1 MSIVNTGPM
10 DALLGI
16 LVESTPSYA
25 VARGRISRPC
35 SSARFEGSRLKLGF
49 SGTGYARGVNE
60 LLDTLLNLV
69 QQVDPVLRT
78 ALAGL
83 FIMLET
89 TVLLGLI
96 VPGDTVVL
104 VASTAVASPAEYVA
118 LTVTVIIGAL
128 VGASLGFTIGR
139 FFGPRLRASRL
150 GQRLGEANWQRAEIF
165 VQRRGGLAV
174 FISRFMP
181 VLHSLTPLV
190 VGMSTLRY
198 RTFMLWLTPA
208 CIIWALAYVTMGAL
222 AADGYRSIAAQLD
235 YAAFI
240 FIGAF
245 AGFWLL
251 VFAGKRILDRYVG
264 AVVDG
269 AVVDGA
275 VAHSTVADRNS
286 VDRAE

>member
-1 MSIVNTGPM
+1 
-10 DALLGI
+10 L
-16 LVESTPSYA
+16 
-25 VARGRISRPC
+25 R
-35 SSARFEGSRLKLGF
+35 LGF
-49 SGTGYARGVNE
+49 SRGGYARGVTE
-60 LLDTLLNLV
+60 LLDTLLDVV
-69 QQVDPVLRT
+69 QQVDPVVRT

-118 LTVTVIIGAL
+118 LTATVIIGAL
-128 VGASLGFTIGR
+128 LGASLGFMIGR
-139 FFGPRLRASRL
+139 FFGSRLRASRL
-150 GQRLGEANWQRAEIF
+150 GQRLGEANWQRAETF

-190 VGMSTLRY
+190 VGMSALRY

-222 AADGYRSIAAQLD
+222 AADGYRSIAGQLD

-251 VFAGKRILDRYVG
+251 VFAGKKILDRYVG
-264 AVVDG
+264 AVVDRAAVDR
-269 AVVDGA
+269 AVVDRA
-275 VAHSTVADRNS
+275 VVDRAAVDRNS
-286 VDRAE
+286 VDHNSVDRHSVDRHE

>member
-1 MSIVNTGPM
+1 M
-10 DALLGI
+10 
-16 LVESTPSYA
+16 
-25 VARGRISRPC
+25 
-35 SSARFEGSRLKLGF
+35 
-49 SGTGYARGVNE
+49 NE
-60 LLDTLLNLV
+60 LLDAILDFI
-69 QQVDPVLRT
+69 QGVDPVLRT

-104 VASTAVASPAEYVA
+104 VASTGVSSPAQYWA
-118 LTVTVIIGAL
+118 LTVTVIAGAL
-128 VGASLGFTIGR
+128 LGASLGFAIGR

-150 GQRLGEANWQRAEIF
+150 GRRLGEKNWQRAERF
-165 VQRRGGLAV
+165 LDHRGGIAV
-174 FISRFMP
+174 FISRFVP

-208 CIIWALAYVTMGAL
+208 CIIWAFAYVTVGSV
-222 AADGYRSIAAQLD
+222 AAEGYRSLADTLD

-240 FIGAF
+240 FVGVI

-251 VFAGKRILDRYVG
+251 VFAVKKLLDRYVARFADHPG
-264 AVVDG
+264 DG
-269 AVVDGA
+269 DATTRD
-275 VAHSTVADRNS
+275 D
-286 VDRAE
+286 